1 MWIVFHHHNIP
12 GWDYQFS
19 SEQSP
24 TSLTRGFVRTS
35 LKSNSR
41 PHLSPPIAS
50 VWWLKS
56 EITGTRGFCSA
67 PVLTDQIVYEVDE
80 DHQNLG
86 EEDLF
91 LCFDQEKVPLPSDQV
106 TFLWRFFFFVVISKT
121 IWTDFLG
128 IFKIY
133 LVFTYHGLLLRKMDF
148 SAQECAALY
157 SLSASVKLSRL
168 WITFPRLFLFTSE
181 AMNHK
186 KPFFYINR

>member
-24 TSLTRGFVRTS
+24 TSLTRWFVRTS
-35 LKSNSR
+35 LKPNSR

-91 LCFDQEKVPLPSDQV
+91 LCFDQEKGASTIWSGNLS
-106 TFLWRFFFFVVISKT
+106 VVISKT

-133 LVFTYHGLLLRKMDF
+133 LIFTYHGLLLRKMHF

-186 KPFFYINR
+186 KLFFNINR